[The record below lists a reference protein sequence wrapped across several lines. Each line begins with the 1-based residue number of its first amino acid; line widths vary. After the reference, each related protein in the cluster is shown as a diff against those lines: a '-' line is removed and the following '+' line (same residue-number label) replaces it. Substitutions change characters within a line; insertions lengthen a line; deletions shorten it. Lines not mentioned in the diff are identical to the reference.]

1 MTRYFGIPFPGY
13 LGETGDYKYII
24 RINTAFAYLCR
35 NMSAIMTF
43 IFELIVLRVKILCK
57 SDRLFFKTKKC
68 HLSYNIIVSI

>member
-35 NMSAIMTF
+35 NMSAI
-43 IFELIVLRVKILCK
+43 L
-57 SDRLFFKTKKC
+57 
-68 HLSYNIIVSI
+68 